1 MKYLNRD
8 ISWLA
13 FNQKV
18 ADEAGKDI
26 PAADKVMFHGI
37 TFSNLDEFCMV
48 RYPMAVESSTDE
60 EMDAFVQAVGK
71 HYGDLVHRFSKFNK
85 QAQVIRKFKDLKK
98 ETRDWLEKKFKND
111 VYPALQAI
119 TIDKTRP
126 MNPRAGTYLF
136 VITTDRTTGEEFIN
150 YVELPKMLGRFIT
163 IPGKSYVV
171 MVDDLIRNNLGYVF
185 RDRKIEKSYT
195 FSILRSA
202 EVYVQTHKHL
212 DPYQIISETLK
223 ERERAWITR
232 VEIGT
237 TSKSEV
243 KRIRSL
249 LPITSDTLIFAS
261 SWVSLADLKSIP
273 SSIFKPKDL
282 GRKITPRNTIPA
294 GSIFDYIRKD
304 DRLVFYPYESYQGS
318 MVRFLEEAAD
328 DPNVISIKISLYRVS
343 DNSDII
349 AALLRAADKK
359 KIVTVLVELKAR
371 FDEHH
376 NLEISD
382 TLREGGVRLVYTDP
396 EMKTHAK
403 VCLVTRKEKKG
414 LRIYSQVGTG
424 NYAESTAKQYTD
436 YSYFT
441 ADQEIGYDLTRFFN
455 LMTSDQG
462 QFKSRKII
470 YAPYNM
476 RDVITE
482 NIEAEIKQAKNGN
495 PASIICKCNSFAD
508 VDMADK
514 IVAAA
519 KAGVKVTMII
529 RGACILQPMKN
540 LKIYSIIGQFL
551 EHSRVYLFGTGKK
564 QRIYLGSADL
574 MHRNLSLRNE
584 LLILIEQKAI
594 RKRIRAHIQ
603 MYLNDTVN
611 RREILPNYRYRDI
624 KPEKG
629 KKPFNAQQACVKEAK
644 KLGIN

>member
-1 MKYLNRD
+1 MEYLNRD
-8 ISWLA
+8 VSWLS
-13 FNQKV
+13 FNRRV
-18 ADEAGKDI
+18 ADEAAKDI
-26 PAADKVMFHGI
+26 PTADKAMFHGI

-48 RYPMAVESSTDE
+48 RYPRAVASSTDA
-60 EMDAFVQAVGK
+60 EMDEFVQAVGK
-71 HYGDLVHRFSKFNK
+71 HYADLVRRFSKFNK
-85 QAQVIRKFKDLKK
+85 HVQIIRKVKELKK
-98 ETRDWLEKKFKND
+98 DTRDWLEKKFKSD
-111 VYPALQAI
+111 IYPALQTI
-119 TIDKTRP
+119 TIDKSRP

-136 VITTDRTTGEEFIN
+136 VLTSDRATGEEFVN
-150 YVELPKMLGRFIT
+150 YIELPKMLGRFVS

-171 MVDDLIRNNLGYVF
+171 MVEDLIKDNLGYVF

-212 DPYQIISETLK
+212 DPYQLVNETLK
-223 ERERAWITR
+223 EREKAWITR
-232 VEIGT
+232 LEIGT
-237 TSKSEV
+237 TNKKEV

-249 LPITSDTLIFAS
+249 LPVTPDTLIFAS
-261 SWVSLADLKSIP
+261 SWVSLSDLKKIP
-273 SSIFKPKDL
+273 SNIFKDKEQ
-282 GRKITPRNTIPA
+282 GRKLIPRNTFPA
-294 GSIFDYIRKD
+294 GSVFDYIRKD
-304 DRLVFYPYESYQGS
+304 DRLAFHPYESYQSS

-349 AALLRAADKK
+349 AALLRAADKGK
-359 KIVTVLVELKAR
+359 TVTVLVELKAR

-396 EMKTHAK
+396 AMKTHAK
-403 VCLVTRKEKKG
+403 VCLVTRREKKG
-414 LRIYSQVGTG
+414 LKIYSQVGTG
-424 NYAESTAKQYTD
+424 NYSESTAKQYAD

-441 ADQEIGYDLTRFFN
+441 CDQEIGYDLTRFFN

-482 NIEAEIKQAKNGN
+482 NIDTEIKQAKRGN
-495 PASIICKCNSFAD
+495 PAKIICKCNSFAD

-514 IVAAA
+514 IVTAA
-519 KAGVKVTMII
+519 KAGVEVIMII

-540 LKIYSIIGQFL
+540 LKIYSIVGQFL
-551 EHSRVYLFGTGKK
+551 EHSRVYLFGTGKN

-584 LLILIEQKAI
+584 LLILIEQKDI
-594 RKRIRAHIQ
+594 RKRLRAHIQ
-603 MYLNDTVN
+603 MYLNDTIN
-611 RREILPNYRYRDI
+611 RREILPNYKYQEI
-624 KPEKG
+624 KPGKD
-629 KKPFNAQQACVKEAK
+629 KKPFNCQQAFAKEAK
-644 KLGIN
+644 QMGLN